1 MSFEGFLCEV
11 SGEPVSTQEC
21 LACASHGAPAGC
33 DMTSPVI
40 RGIVEQK
47 RPDDFGLSVTTAL
60 GCPRQWRLKII
71 YDYFTKP
78 SHEWWVFR
86 GVALHTAAETYAAE
100 EGILSERRM
109 NFLVSLGE
117 RMPSR
122 ANGYVALVGDN
133 VVLTGK
139 PDLVDMERG
148 HIIDFKT
155 TKKAPLRHYTYTCP
169 TTGEVLRAGKFPA
182 RYDFTCGC
190 GETHPAREIQKIGP
204 PQARLDHL
212 WQLAI
217 YSLML
222 EENGVPIYTAEVVYQ
237 DMDRQ
242 KRIHVSTEELE
253 KRKAEVQDY
262 LERTLPLFT
271 QAEIPAE
278 ADVPARAKWQ
288 CEKYCVVADQCQA
301 YQSERIS
308 IPVSEQT
315 AEESIMELGY

>member
-1 MSFEGFLCEV
+1 MSFKGFLCEV
-11 SGEPVSTQEC
+11 SGEPVSAEEC
-21 LACASHGAPAGC
+21 LDCASHGAPIGC

-40 RGIVEQK
+40 RGIINGK

-60 GCPRQWRLKII
+60 GCPRQWRLKIVC
-71 YDYFTKP
+71 DYFTKP
-78 SHEWWVFR
+78 SHEWWVYR

-109 NFLVSLGE
+109 NFLIPLGE
-117 RMPSR
+117 RMPPEV
-122 ANGYVALVGDN
+122 NGYVALVGDN
-133 VVLTGK
+133 VILTGK
-139 PDLVDMERG
+139 PDLVDVERG

-155 TKKAPLRHYTYTCP
+155 SKKVPLRHYAYTCP
-169 TTGEVLRAGKFPA
+169 KTGEILRAGKFPA
-182 RYDFTCGC
+182 RYDFACGC

-237 DMDRQ
+237 DMERQ
-242 KRIHVSTEELE
+242 KRILVPAAELE

-271 QAEIPAE
+271 QAEIPVE

-288 CEKYCVVADQCQA
+288 CEKYCVVSEQCR
-301 YQSERIS
+301 ERLN

-315 AEESIMELGY
+315 VEESGAKSLR